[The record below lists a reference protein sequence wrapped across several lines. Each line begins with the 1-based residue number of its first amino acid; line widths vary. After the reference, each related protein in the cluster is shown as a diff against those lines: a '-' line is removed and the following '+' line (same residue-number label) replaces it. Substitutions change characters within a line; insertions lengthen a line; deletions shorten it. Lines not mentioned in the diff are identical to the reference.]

1 MGICRKLEDIRQDLA
16 LLGEHGKA
24 NGFFNNVEN
33 ANKLDGLVEDVR
45 DAIMDYQ
52 VWIQSI
58 NIFLILKLLV
68 DIIAAGLIPQGW
80 HAYSSSHSV
89 AFFLQA

>member
-1 MGICRKLEDIRQDLA
+1 MGICRKLEDIQRDLV
-16 LLGEHGKA
+16 LLGKQGKA
-24 NGFFNNVEN
+24 MGFFNNVEN
-33 ANKLDGLVEDVR
+33 ADKLGRLVEDVR

-68 DIIAAGLIPQGW
+68 DIIAAGLIPQGL

-89 AFFLQA
+89 ALFLQA